1 MNNETLLIVSLG
13 LCLAMV
19 VLATRTGF
27 SAALGAFIMGSILAE
42 TVEAEHIEHIIQPV
56 KDLFGA
62 IFFVSVGML
71 VNPSVLLQYAWPVV
85 IITLVTLVGKSVF
98 SSLGVLLSGEP
109 LKVSVKS
116 GSAWPR

>member
-56 KDLFGA
+56 KDLSELF
-62 IFFVSVGML
+62 SL
-71 VNPSVLLQYAWPVV
+71 YPSVCWSIRL
-85 IITLVTLVGKSVF
+85 SCF
-98 SSLGVLLSGEP
+98 SMPGRWLSLH
-109 LKVSVKS
+109 
-116 GSAWPR
+116 W

>member
-13 LCLAMV
+13 LCLGMV

-62 IFFVSVGML
+62 IFFVS
-71 VNPSVLLQYAWPVV
+71 SVCWSIRLSWCSMP
-85 IITLVTLVGKSVF
+85 GRW
-98 SSLGVLLSGEP
+98 SSLL
-109 LKVSVKS
+109 
-116 GSAWPR
+116 W

>member
-62 IFFVSVGML
+62 IFFVSVC
-71 VNPSVLLQYAWPVV
+71 PASVCLAGGYHY
-85 IITLVTLVGKSVF
+85 IGDSC
-98 SSLGVLLSGEP
+98 G
-109 LKVSVKS
+109 
-116 GSAWPR
+116 